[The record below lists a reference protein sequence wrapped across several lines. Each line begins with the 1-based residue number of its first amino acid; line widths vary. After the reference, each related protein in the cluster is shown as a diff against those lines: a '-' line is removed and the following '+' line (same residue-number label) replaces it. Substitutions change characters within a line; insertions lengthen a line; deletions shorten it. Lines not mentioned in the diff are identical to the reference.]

1 MTAVHMA
8 REGDVAV
15 ITVDNPPVN
24 ALGHAVREGLAA
36 RLAEAI
42 ADDAVRAI
50 VLIGERVFMAGADI
64 KEFGRPAAAPYLP
77 DIVDAL
83 EASPKPVVAAI
94 AGAALGGGL
103 EVAMGCHYR
112 VAVADARVG
121 LPEVQLGLLPG
132 AGGTQ
137 RLPRLVGPEAALD
150 LTTSGRHLPAAR
162 ARELGVLDAVVEGD
176 LQAAAVAFAR
186 AHAEAPP
193 PRTGERTDRI
203 AGVDPELFATWRRK
217 NAARWRG
224 QMAPFRIVDCIEAA
238 CTLPLDQG
246 LAFER
251 EAFGQCLAS
260 PTRAAMVHLFFAER
274 AAQKVRGVG
283 LEVKPRPIAS
293 AAVIGAGT
301 MGGGIAMSFANAG
314 VPVRILD
321 TDAEALERGLATVR
335 RNYDTSVARGSTAR
349 ATADA
354 ALARITAVSDYAAIA
369 DADIVVEAVFESME
383 VKKEVFAKLDAVM
396 KPGAVLASNTST
408 LSITEIASATARPG
422 DVVGAHFFSPAN
434 VMKLQENV
442 RGERSSPET
451 LATVTAL
458 AKRLGK
464 VAVMSGDAHGFIG
477 NRILHAY
484 GREADFLLEEGASP
498 EQVDG
503 ALMDF
508 GLPMGLYRMRDLA
521 GLDVGWRIRQ
531 GEEATRDRSL
541 RYSRIGDLLAEEGR
555 YGQKTGAGFYRYEA
569 GDRTPHPDPHVDA
582 VIARASAEA
591 GRPRR
596 DWTADEIVERVLSA
610 AANEGAR
617 ILGDGVAERAG
628 DIDVVYAYGYG
639 FPRWRGGP
647 MFWAQARGLDHVLA
661 YVERMHAAEGVLWTP
676 APLLM
681 ERARAGG
688 GWDAPRPSAA

>member
-1 MTAVHMA
+1 MNAVHLT

-24 ALGHAVREGLAA
+24 ALGLAVREGLMA
-36 RLAEAI
+36 RLAEAQ
-42 ADDAVRAI
+42 ADAAVRAI
-50 VLIGERVFMAGADI
+50 VVAGARVFMAGADI
-64 KEFGRPAAAPYLP
+64 KEFGKPPVAPHLT
-77 DIVDAL
+77 DVIAAL
-83 EASPKPVVAAI
+83 EASPKPVTAAI

-103 EVAMGCHYR
+103 EVAMACHHR

-121 LPEVQLGLLPG
+121 LPEVNLGLLPG

-137 RLPRLVGPEAALD
+137 RLPRLAGPEAALD
-150 LTTSGRHLPAAR
+150 LMTSGRHLPAAK
-162 ARELGVLDAVVEGD
+162 ARDLGVIDEIVEGD
-176 LQAAAVAFAR
+176 LLAAAIVHAR
-186 AHAEAPP
+186 AHADGPP
-193 PRTGERTDRI
+193 PRTGERTDSI
-203 AGVDPELFATWRRK
+203 AGVDPALFESWRRK

-224 QMAPFRIVDCIEAA
+224 QMAPFRIVDCVEAA
-238 CTLPLDQG
+238 CTLPLEQG

-251 EAFGQCLAS
+251 EAFQQCLAS

-283 LEVKPRPIAS
+283 PEVKPRAIAS

-314 VPVRILD
+314 LPVRILD
-321 TDAEALERGLATVR
+321 TNAEALERGLAVVR
-335 RNYDTSVARGSTAR
+335 RNYDTSVARGSTPR

-354 ALARITAVSDYAAIA
+354 ALGRIEAVSDYADIA
-369 DADIVVEAVFESME
+369 EADIVVEAVFESME
-383 VKKEVFAKLDAVM
+383 VKKAVFAQLDAVM
-396 KPGAVLASNTST
+396 KPGAILASNTST
-408 LSITEIASATARPG
+408 LSITDIASATGRPG
-422 DVVGAHFFSPAN
+422 DVVGTHFFSPAN

-442 RGERSSPET
+442 RGEGSSPET

-458 AKRLGK
+458 SKRLGK
-464 VAVMSGDAHGFIG
+464 VAVMSGDAFGFIG

-484 GREADFLLEEGASP
+484 GLEADFLLEEGASP
-498 EQVDG
+498 EQIDG

-508 GLPMGLYRMRDLA
+508 GLPMGIYRMRDLA

-531 GEEATRDRSL
+531 SQEATRDKSL
-541 RYSRIGDLLAEEGR
+541 RYSRIGDLLAEQGR
-555 YGQKTGAGFYRYEA
+555 YGQKTGAGYYRYEA

-582 VIARASAEA
+582 VIAGASAEA

-596 DWTADEIVERVLSA
+596 DWTSEEIVERVLSA

-639 FPRWRGGP
+639 FPRWQGGP
-647 MFWAQARGLDHVLA
+647 MFWAQARGLDHLLA
-661 YVERMHAAEGVLWTP
+661 YVERMHAAEGARWAP
-676 APLLM
+676 APLLV

-688 GWDAPRPSAA
+688 GWSD